1 MIFLKTWINQAK
13 NMKKGKIKSALLIFW
28 KGENHYE

>member
-13 NMKKGKIKSALLIFW
+13 NMIKGEIKSALLIFGKW
-28 KGENHYE
+28 REQL

>member
-13 NMKKGKIKSALLIFW
+13 NMIKGEIKSALLIFG

>member
-1 MIFLKTWINQAK
+1 MVFLKTQINQSK
-13 NMKKGKIKSALLIFW
+13 NMIKGKIKSALLIFW